1 MKLRESIF
9 TKQIETDRN
18 VQTVWCE
25 YAWKMSVN
33 SKGST
38 LSLKLTR
45 GCHCVVI
52 TIHTY
57 TYAKF
62 RTNYLTVKHWHPTK
76 QQNLS
81 PSLPSDN
88 NTRPHADRLY
98 GLNANIE

>member
-38 LSLKLTR
+38 LSYV
-45 GCHCVVI
+45 CI
-52 TIHTY
+52 
-57 TYAKF
+57 
-62 RTNYLTVKHWHPTK
+62 
-76 QQNLS
+76 S
-81 PSLPSDN
+81 PNDDGDN
-88 NTRPHADRLY
+88 NATLTSARQLAVKL
-98 GLNANIE
+98 A